1 MDDQDDEDF
10 GFFDFSKLQQG
21 FNMFDMYDNDDEKY
35 TITDSSGTTWEV
47 TTQELFEFY
56 SFQDHNIM
64 DSFENIIKKL
74 DSGLSVSGDD
84 CEFDWNL
91 GTSIRKGSLTI
102 RAKLKPFSSETKKD
116 GVKCRHSKKHV
127 VTFTTFKYWF
137 CPECKQ
143 DLGDA

>member
-74 DSGLSVSGDD
+74 D
-84 CEFDWNL
+84 
-91 GTSIRKGSLTI
+91 
-102 RAKLKPFSSETKKD
+102 
-116 GVKCRHSKKHV
+116 V